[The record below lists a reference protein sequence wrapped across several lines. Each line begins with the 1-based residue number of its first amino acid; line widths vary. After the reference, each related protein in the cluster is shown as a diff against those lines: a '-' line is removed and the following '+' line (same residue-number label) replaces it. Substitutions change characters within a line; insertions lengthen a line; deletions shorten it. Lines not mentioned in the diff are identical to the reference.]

1 MKMESIEWS
10 SSYFTFEI
18 VQIDDFEL
26 FHPMQNA
33 RQKQRKIYENQPNN
47 ANFLENEEKKSNINY
62 TCKKCNMVF
71 QRYYELM
78 RHQKNHCFKEE
89 NIKKSAK
96 AQIAA
101 AQISLEQQQQMQ
113 QQVSTTQWHERDF
126 TFIRMSNSS
135 YLIFISICGTEFE
148 QWRFKLEHGHKQ

>member
-1 MKMESIEWS
+1 
-10 SSYFTFEI
+10 
-18 VQIDDFEL
+18 
-26 FHPMQNA
+26 MQNA

-101 AQISLEQQQQMQ
+101 AQISMEQQQQLQ
-113 QQVSTTQWHERDF
+113 QQVSVKVNGTAWHGMPMCVRMF
-126 TFIRMSNSS
+126 NTLITFIV
-135 YLIFISICGTEFE
+135 
-148 QWRFKLEHGHKQ
+148 

>member
-1 MKMESIEWS
+1 MICFFFAHLKLYKLM
-10 SSYFTFEI
+10 
-18 VQIDDFEL
+18 VL
-26 FHPMQNA
+26 QNA

-113 QQVSTTQWHERDF
+113 QQVSTTHSAHSFACLTHRVF
-126 TFIRMSNSS
+126 
-135 YLIFISICGTEFE
+135 ICGIEFE
-148 QWRFKLEHGHKQ
+148 Q

>member
-1 MKMESIEWS
+1 
-10 SSYFTFEI
+10 
-18 VQIDDFEL
+18 
-26 FHPMQNA
+26 MQNA

-62 TCKKCNMVF
+62 TCKQCNMVF

-101 AQISLEQQQQMQ
+101 AQISMEQQQQLQ
-113 QQVSTTQWHERDF
+113 QQVSD
-126 TFIRMSNSS
+126 
-135 YLIFISICGTEFE
+135 LIDGHCLIDGTNL
-148 QWRFKLEHGHKQ
+148 RRTHI